1 MADLRN
7 FMPPAQGAGPGASG
21 PGTSGTGT
29 QQQAPSMTRT
39 QKPDM
44 LRDMC
49 AGSAQ
54 SQPAMFRDMVVR
66 ELESVLIGSMKP
78 NALLVGDAGVGKTRV
93 VEELARRIAAKDPT
107 IPASLSGATV
117 YELPLSAL
125 VAGTAYVGSLESRVE
140 GIVAWCEDPANDAI
154 LFIDE
159 IHQIL
164 SKRDG
169 HQSKVAQMLK
179 PALARGRMRVIGATT
194 TQEARTLMDDPAFSR
209 RFTQLVVD
217 ELTPRQTEDV
227 LSSVMPGLI
236 NHYDRKVVVPDAL
249 VPNVVATADETM
261 VTHRPDNALTLL
273 DRVMAEGAMQRAEQE
288 ASHDP
293 VMRKFVSMTPA
304 LTVTEPTV
312 RSVAE
317 RIARGVASDLSF
329 DRTRLT
335 DALSVVEGQDAHVR
349 EMVDALERR
358 SRHLFP
364 DERPLS
370 FLLAG
375 PSGVGKSMCARI
387 VAHELMGTEPI
398 TLNMTE
404 YSDHM
409 SITRL
414 MGSAPGY
421 VGSDSMREKPLDPL
435 MTNPY
440 QVIILDEL
448 EKACP
453 DVQRVFME
461 ALDTGRIRDNQGRV
475 IDMSKAV
482 VFATT
487 NAGCDR
493 AASHA
498 MGFAGQSSS
507 KASLVDTLSQW
518 FDVAL
523 VNRFGHLVRFDAIS
537 RDSYRAIVAH
547 DYDREAARVLRE
559 HSAAH
564 IPASLPDDVLDAIV
578 DETYVPKLGARPA
591 ARAVRDWIEENA

>member
-1 MADLRN
+1 MADMRN
-7 FMPPAQGAGPGASG
+7 FMAPPTGQDPSGDPGGGHATINLRPGRQSQG
-21 PGTSGTGT
+21 
-29 QQQAPSMTRT
+29 R
-39 QKPDM
+39 PDI

-49 AGSAQ
+49 ADVSTAA
-54 SQPAMFRDMVVR
+54 PTMFRDTVVR

-93 VEELARRIAAKDPT
+93 VEELARRIASKDPRVPARLREAT
-107 IPASLSGATV
+107 I
-117 YELPLSAL
+117 YELPVASLM
-125 VAGTAYVGSLESRVE
+125 AGTAYTGSLEKRLV
-140 GIVAWCEDPANDAI
+140 GIIEWCEDPKNDAI
-154 LFIDE
+154 VFIDE
-159 IHQIL
+159 IHQL
-164 SKRDG
+164 MDARDG
-169 HQSKVAQMLK
+169 QQAKVAQILK
-179 PALARGRMRVIGATT
+179 PALARGRMRIIGATT
-194 TQEARTLMDDPAFSR
+194 TQESRTFMNDPAFSR

-217 ELTPRQTEDV
+217 ELTPAQTEEV
-227 LSSVMPGLI
+227 IRSVMPSLVM
-236 NHYDRKVVVPDAL
+236 HYDSKVAVPDVL
-249 VPNVVATADETM
+249 VPNIVATADETM

-273 DRVMAEGAMQRAEQE
+273 DRVMAEGAMERSEQE
-288 ASHDP
+288 ASTDP
-293 VMRKFVSMTPA
+293 VMRKFVSMTPS
-304 LTVTEPTV
+304 LSVSESTV

-329 DRTRLT
+329 DRDRLT
-335 DALSVVEGQDAHVR
+335 AALAPVEDQDEHVA
-349 EMVDALERR
+349 EVVDAIERR

-387 VAHELMGTEPI
+387 VARELMGTEPI

-404 YSDHM
+404 YSSRM

-414 MGSAPGY
+414 LGSAPGY

-498 MGFAGQSSS
+498 MGFVSQAGSRS
-507 KASLVDTLSQW
+507 SLVDVLAEW

-523 VNRFGHLVRFDAIS
+523 VNRFGHLIRFDAIS
-537 RDSYRAIVAH
+537 RDAYRSIVAH
-547 DYDREAARVLRE
+547 DYEREAERVLRE
-559 HSAAH
+559 HSSAR
-564 IPASLPDDVLDAIV
+564 IPSELPDDELDAIV
-578 DETYVPKLGARPA
+578 DETYVAKLGARPA
-591 ARAVRDWIEENA
+591 GRAVRDWIEGHA